1 MAIAILSPWPTTPA
15 AITAAVA
22 CLGAAMVSAPDDQV
36 AGLGATA
43 AAMVQRFAPDAPQ
56 PVKNEC
62 VIRVAAYL
70 LAKRPEK
77 YAKISVGAIQLE
89 SRPERAFPDAM
100 RNSGARALLSPWRA
114 RRALPIEAV
123 S

>member
-1 MAIAILSPWPTTPA
+1 MAVATLAPWPTTPA
-15 AITAAVA
+15 ALAEAVA
-22 CLGAAMVSAPDDQV
+22 CLGAAMVSAPGDQV
-36 AGLGATA
+36 AALGATA
-43 AAMVQRFAPDAPQ
+43 AALVERFAPDAPQ

-89 SRPERAFPDAM
+89 SRPERTYPDAM

-114 RRALPIEAV
+114 RRALAVEAV